1 MCNLFYIGHL
11 LGDKYCSYMLEAII
25 RSEQIIA
32 FNIETMNNYMAKI
45 FMSLLPD
52 DYKTYA
58 IPFPQDIKNNYRNF
72 DNFISN
78 SNALLSDY
86 GSFEWKMNAIGD
98 FQISI
103 AKDYNKKIR
112 MKKMKLPLSKEKI
125 KLISS
130 IRCWD
135 DN

>member
-1 MCNLFYIGHL
+1 
-11 LGDKYCSYMLEAII
+11 
-25 RSEQIIA
+25 
-32 FNIETMNNYMAKI
+32 MNNYMAKI

-58 IPFPQDIKNNYRNF
+58 IPFPQDIKNNYRYF

-103 AKDYNKKIR
+103 AKDYNKRIR
-112 MKKMKLPLSKEKI
+112 MKKMKLHLSKEKI

-135 DN
+135 GN